1 MTTGCDPH
9 HEILF
14 EPVRIGPKTMRNR
27 FYQTPHADGLNSQFP
42 GAEAG
47 FRGTK
52 AEGGWAVVNT
62 GMTSIS
68 PEYDHSGREVV
79 SRIWDDADVR
89 NWSLL
94 CDRIHE
100 HGALAGVELMA
111 SGGHV
116 TGYET
121 RLPAGTVSQV
131 GDDWLFMGSSFEMD
145 RDDIRRVQQRY
156 VAAAR
161 RARHAGFDIVNVM
174 GAELIALPMLFLM
187 RRYNQ
192 RTDEYGGTFENRARF
207 WLETLE
213 QVRSEVGDDCAI
225 TARLCI
231 DTLDGSEHGVRVVP
245 DP

>member
-1 MTTGCDPH
+1 MTGGRDPH
-9 HEILF
+9 HEVLF

-27 FYQTPHADGLNSQFP
+27 FYQTPHADGLNSQYP

-47 FRGTK
+47 FRGMK

-89 NWSLL
+89 NWGLL

-100 HGALAGVELMA
+100 HGALAGIELMA

-121 RLPAGTVSQV
+121 RLPAGAVSQIP
-131 GDDWLFMGSSFEMD
+131 DDWLFMGSSFQMD
-145 RDDIRRVQQRY
+145 RDDIRRVQSNMLPPL
-156 VAAAR
+156 AA
-161 RARHAGFDIVNVM
+161 
-174 GAELIALPMLFLM
+174 P
-187 RRYNQ
+187 
-192 RTDEYGGTFENRARF
+192 
-207 WLETLE
+207 
-213 QVRSEVGDDCAI
+213 
-225 TARLCI
+225 
-231 DTLDGSEHGVRVVP
+231 DTPGSTS
-245 DP
+245 